1 MFLELRLANPKE
13 AHSASRLFWKAKCFY
28 GGGSP
33 PAAPAPP
40 PAPNYTEASRA
51 GIFTDVDSLASRRAI
66 DQAAFFGKSAMKYG
80 YEKMGEDLTKSGY
93 TKERN
98 GSYTKMVDQLRAG
111 IIDVGGQYYTEATP
125 SQALSRNGQL
135 NKGFSKTDDGKFYRG
150 NAIPRKN
157 AVAQVKQVVDKAEAT
172 TPNSYYVR
180 KYDENGKALSSPVRV
195 SEQEAVA
202 NFEGQGTLDASES
215 AAAWQREQAQLNAKF
230 GLDMAETFGEDYV
243 NVAKRTMEQLDPE
256 GTKARKDLGAL
267 VGEDFLD
274 ARGLGP
280 RLFDYGSAES
290 MQRLSQDDRPTFQY
304 AEQARGM
311 ERLGDAKRME
321 RVSNAKDME
330 RVSNAKSKELVS
342 GSGPS
347 LKRGTATDGGGFGA
361 SARSGM
367 EAQLLKELSGEGELS
382 DVEKSNLEQNVR
394 AAQVARGNYGGGSA
408 EFQEAFGKTGAVE
421 RRKRENRG
429 ELLNYLSSG
438 QSSFDVANRLRG
450 EDNALSQTEFGNLLS
465 AITQRN
471 DASQSD
477 FENLL
482 AAGNQRNEA
491 SQLDFNNL
499 LSASNQRNAANQA
512 DFSNDALSMG
522 QRNAASQA
530 DFENQL
536 NLVQQ
541 NNATQQ
547 QNFSN
552 IGSVIDQNN
561 RAAQIDTE
569 NRNNQTSLQN
579 SVEMQDYQNRL
590 TELNSINAAR
600 QQQISNLGSFTS
612 GTPMGQVAAMN
623 AGAQALPVPIS
634 GSNIL
639 NFMGVNPNAG
649 QAGADFALG
658 VFGQQGANYRAG
670 LDYSQNM
677 YRTNQAYNSPLSW
690 FSAIGQANPV
700 GFSFGG

>member
-1 MFLELRLANPKE
+1 MLLTDDLFIHSQRCQRRAFLEVYGDQHKKQPQSDYLSKILQDSGLYRNQVLR
-13 AHSASRLFWKAKCFY
+13 RY
-28 GGGSP
+28 
-33 PAAPAPP
+33 
-40 PAPNYTEASRA
+40 
-51 GIFTDVDSLASRRAI
+51 
-66 DQAAFFGKSAMKYG
+66 
-80 YEKMGEDLTKSGY
+80 
-93 TKERN
+93 
-98 GSYTKMVDQLRAG
+98 
-111 IIDVGGQYYTEATP
+111 
-125 SQALSRNGQL
+125 
-135 NKGFSKTDDGKFYRG
+135 
-150 NAIPRKN
+150 N
-157 AVAQVKQVVDKAEAT
+157 AVRPQPLTAT
-172 TPNSYYVR
+172 AAAT
-180 KYDENGKALSSPVRV
+180 
-195 SEQEAVA
+195 EQEAMA
-202 NFEGQGTLDASES
+202 DFTGQGTLDASEA
-215 AAAWQREQAQLNAKF
+215 AAAWQREQAQQNAKF
-230 GLDMAETFGEDYV
+230 GLEMAETFGEDYV
-243 NVAKRTMEQLDPE
+243 NLAKRTMEQLDPE

-280 RLFDYGSAES
+280 QLLDYGSAEA
-290 MQRLSQDDRPTFQY
+290 MQRLSQGDRPTFQF
-304 AEQARGM
+304 AGQARGM
-311 ERLGDAKRME
+311 ERLGNSQRME
-321 RVSNAKDME
+321 RVSNTKDME
-330 RVSNAKSKELVS
+330 RFYNSKEMEHVSNAKSKELVS

-367 EAQLLKELSGEGELS
+367 ESQLLKELLGEGNLS
-382 DVEKSNLEQNVR
+382 DVEKSNLEQDVR

-408 EFQEAFGKTGAVE
+408 EFQEAFKKTGAVE
-421 RRKRENRG
+421 RRKRENRA
-429 ELLNYLSSG
+429 ELLDYLSSG

-482 AAGNQRNEA
+482 AAGNQRNAATQADFDNYLAAANQRNAA
-491 SQLDFNNL
+491 SQADFDNL
-499 LSASNQRNAANQA
+499 LSASNQRNAATQA
-512 DFSNDALSMG
+512 DFSNDALSMS

-541 NNATQQ
+541 NNATLQQ
-547 QNFSN
+547 DFAN
-552 IGSVIDQNN
+552 IGSVLDQNN
-561 RAAQIDTE
+561 RAAQIDNE
-569 NRNNQTSLQN
+569 NRNNTVTLQN

-600 QQQISNLGSFTS
+600 QQQISNLGSFIS

-677 YRTNQAYNSPLSW
+677 YRTNQAYNSPLAW
-690 FSAIGQANPV
+690 FTGIGQANPFTLSL
-700 GFSFGG
+700 GI